1 MEGFREMNRL
11 VDITSV
17 SKSFGAVRAL
27 QDVTL
32 SVQAGEV
39 VALLG
44 HNGAGKTTLF
54 RIMLGFLEPDRGSL
68 LVSGNKA
75 GSRESRSAISYLP
88 ESVAFPKMLTG
99 REIVGLYAKLKGAP
113 ASDIERA
120 LESVDLLDAANRR
133 CGTYSKG
140 MRQRLGL
147 AQAIVGSPQ
156 VLLLD
161 EPTSG
166 LDPVSRTEFYG
177 LIASLADTG
186 TAVLLS
192 SHGLS
197 ELEARAGR
205 VAILRKG
212 RLVADG
218 ALADLQKN
226 ANLPT
231 RIRVRSTA
239 EKVDDF
245 HRRFGGERV
254 NCASVEITCAS
265 DEKMPMLAAIHA
277 SPEVVSDIEVMPPT
291 LDEVYRYYSLN
302 EDNKE
307 DLS

>member
-1 MEGFREMNRL
+1 M
-11 VDITSV
+11 
-17 SKSFGAVRAL
+17 
-27 QDVTL
+27 
-32 SVQAGEV
+32 
-39 VALLG
+39 
-44 HNGAGKTTLF
+44 
-54 RIMLGFLEPDRGSL
+54 
-68 LVSGNKA
+68 
-75 GSRESRSAISYLP
+75 
-88 ESVAFPKMLTG
+88 
-99 REIVGLYAKLKGAP
+99 
-113 ASDIERA
+113 
-120 LESVDLLDAANRR
+120 
-133 CGTYSKG
+133 
-140 MRQRLGL
+140 
-147 AQAIVGSPQ
+147 
-156 VLLLD
+156 
-161 EPTSG
+161 
-166 LDPVSRTEFYG
+166 
-177 LIASLADTG
+177 
-186 TAVLLS
+186 LLS

>member
-1 MEGFREMNRL
+1 MSKRIE
-11 VDITSV
+11 IASV
-17 SKSFGAVRAL
+17 SKRFGRVEALRDVSLAVE
-27 QDVTL
+27 
-32 SVQAGEV
+32 AGEV

-54 RIMLGFLEPDRGSL
+54 RIMLGFIRANGGTLSICGEI
-68 LVSGNKA
+68 A
-75 GSRESRSAISYLP
+75 GSAAARRAISYLP

-99 REIVGLYAKLKGAP
+99 REVVELYATLKGA
-113 ASDIERA
+113 ARGDAGKA
-120 LESVDLLDAANRR
+120 LEQVGLAEAADRR

-147 AQAIVGSPQ
+147 AQAIVGQPK

-166 LDPVSRTEFYG
+166 LDPVSRGEFYE
-177 LIASLADTG
+177 LIAGLARSG

-197 ELEARAGR
+197 ELEARAER

-218 ALADLQKN
+218 PLAALQKS
-226 ANLPT
+226 AGLPT

-239 EKVDDF
+239 GGAADI
-245 HRRFGGERV
+245 HQRFGGRRI
-254 NCASVEITCAS
+254 NGASVEIACAGE
-265 DEKMPMLAAIHA
+265 EKMPVLAALHA
-277 SPEVVSDIEVMPPT
+277 APEPVADIEVMPPT
-291 LDEVYRYYSLN
+291 LDEVYRYYSLGSN
-302 EDNKE
+302 VEEDR
-307 DLS
+307 S